1 MEKRKKPRKAKG
13 MGQEA
18 KNLKKHIKWN
28 IRKKNKKTR
37 QEKKVELEKGRERKM
52 KVTNGKKKSYK

>member
-18 KNLKKHIKWN
+18 KNLKN
-28 IRKKNKKTR
+28 I
-37 QEKKVELEKGRERKM
+37 
-52 KVTNGKKKSYK
+52 